1 MDKLLTIHQKLM
13 PKDHATDD
21 DDEDIVSYEEL
32 SIINNIPC
40 DSIEG
45 LKALNDTLVD
55 EKPNV
60 KKMMV

>member
-1 MDKLLTIHQKLM
+1 M

-21 DDEDIVSYEEL
+21 DDEDEDIVSYEEL

-40 DSIEG
+40 DTIEG
-45 LKALNDTLVD
+45 LKALNDNLVD
-55 EKPNV
+55 EKPNF